1 MKRLILVLF
10 TILSSPLLSQT
21 IEDIKNSN
29 NYYYG
34 EGYSNSIH
42 EATQMALTDLVTQLK
57 ASITVQSSLHQT
69 NNETSFNN
77 NIDVHSE
84 VFLNGTYEKIE
95 RTGKG
100 KKMLFHVLRYISI
113 DSLNKEKAYKLSNY
127 MGYIAKGDNYL
138 DSLDVSNALKYY
150 YWSFTLTAN
159 DWKVSATRTLDD
171 TDYNIN
177 YFRSKIDSTL
187 ASINFKIKQIAFSGY
202 EVTPFYKSQPLR
214 NLSYMVLKNGSWEKV
229 SNNYIQFDEDVPDEI
244 SFKVIFETFDG
255 LAQNEEIRYIL
266 NRANKVSFNSTR
278 GVSTPNK
285 KDIVKNIVIGS
296 YGTIYITTDSHA
308 GIVTM
313 NGKIWGETP
322 ILMKSSIGP
331 TRLTV
336 QDKITGETKKITV
349 LVQAGTIS
357 YLRIKF

>member
-29 NYYYG
+29 NYYHG
-34 EGYSNSIH
+34 EGYSSSIH
-42 EATQMALTDLVTQLK
+42 EATRMALIDLVTQLK

-69 NNETSFNN
+69 NDEISFNTD
-77 NIDVHSE
+77 IDVRSE
-84 VFLNGTYEKIE
+84 IFLNGISEIVE
-95 RTGKG
+95 MVG
-100 KKMLFHVLRYISI
+100 KKKNQQFHVLRYISI
-113 DSLNKEKAYKLSNY
+113 DSLNKERAYKLSNY
-127 MGYIAKGDNYL
+127 MEYISKGNNYL
-138 DSLDVSNALKYY
+138 DSLDVSNALKHY

-159 DWKVSATRTLDD
+159 DWKVSTTRTWDD

-177 YFRSKIDSTL
+177 YFKGKIDSTL
-187 ASINFKIKQIAFSGY
+187 SNVNFKIKQIAFSGY
-202 EVTPFYKSQPLR
+202 EVTPFYKSQPLC
-214 NLSYMVLKNGSWEKV
+214 NLAYMVMKNGSWEKV
-229 SNNYIQFDEDVPDEI
+229 SNNYVQFDKNVPDKI
-244 SFKVIFETFDG
+244 SFKIIFETFDG

-322 ILMKSSIGP
+322 ILMKSSTGP

-336 QDKITGETKKITV
+336 QDKITGETKRITV